1 MFVYSLHTHL
11 DRLALRQYR
20 ASFRHLETNWAT
32 VSLGLWIMLERST
45 SPTLFFSFVLEMI
58 EEGFLHVIPT
68 GNGFWLEMHVPGP
81 CGIRQGA
88 DELL

>member
-1 MFVYSLHTHL
+1 
-11 DRLALRQYR
+11 
-20 ASFRHLETNWAT
+20 
-32 VSLGLWIMLERST
+32 MLERST